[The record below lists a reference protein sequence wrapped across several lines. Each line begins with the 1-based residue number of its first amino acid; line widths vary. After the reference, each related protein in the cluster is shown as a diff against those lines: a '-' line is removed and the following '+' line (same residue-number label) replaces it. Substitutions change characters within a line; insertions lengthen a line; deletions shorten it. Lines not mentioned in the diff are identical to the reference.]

1 MRTFNRYFVHFM
13 GIGAMILLVAVLL
26 LVADGGELLV
36 PIFMIALISVDTC
49 FVVLMTIIFSS
60 MAKPQKIKLK
70 TEDNIVKKIERIS
83 REKWGRKIIIQKE
96 NTTRFM
102 FGNKYKD
109 WLATPIELIE
119 DTNGYSVF
127 LPSADVVDIKYLCDD
142 LVCCNRVKT
151 RITIA

>member
-119 DTNGYSVF
+119 DTNGYSVY
-127 LPSADVVDIKYLCDD
+127 LPLAYVEDIKYLCDD
-142 LVCCNRVKT
+142 LVC
-151 RITIA
+151 

>member
-119 DTNGYSVF
+119 DTNGYSVY
-127 LPSADVVDIKYLCDD
+127 LPSAYVEEIK
-142 LVCCNRVKT
+142 
-151 RITIA
+151 

>member
-109 WLATPIELIE
+109 WLAR
-119 DTNGYSVF
+119 S
-127 LPSADVVDIKYLCDD
+127 
-142 LVCCNRVKT
+142 
-151 RITIA
+151 ITAFTFGIVS

>member
-83 REKWGRKIIIQKE
+83 REEKLLYRKKILQDLCLVI
-96 NTTRFM
+96 N
-102 FGNKYKD
+102 
-109 WLATPIELIE
+109 
-119 DTNGYSVF
+119 
-127 LPSADVVDIKYLCDD
+127 IKIGWQHL
-142 LVCCNRVKT
+142 
-151 RITIA
+151 

>member
-119 DTNGYSVF
+119 DTNGYSVY
-127 LPSADVVDIKYLCDD
+127 LPSAYDYFL
-142 LVCCNRVKT
+142 LGT
-151 RITIA
+151 L

>member
-119 DTNGYSVF
+119 DTNGYSVY
-127 LPSADVVDIKYLCDD
+127 LPSAYVEDIKYLRDD
-142 LVCCNRVKT
+142 LVC
-151 RITIA
+151 

>member
-119 DTNGYSVF
+119 DTNGYSVY
-127 LPSADVVDIKYLCDD
+127 LPSA
-142 LVCCNRVKT
+142 
-151 RITIA
+151 

>member
-96 NTTRFM
+96 NTTRCM
-102 FGNKYKD
+102 FGNK
-109 WLATPIELIE
+109 
-119 DTNGYSVF
+119 
-127 LPSADVVDIKYLCDD
+127 
-142 LVCCNRVKT
+142 
-151 RITIA
+151 

>member
-119 DTNGYSVF
+119 DTNGYSVY
-127 LPSADVVDIKYLCDD
+127 LPSAYD
-142 LVCCNRVKT
+142 
-151 RITIA
+151 

>member
-83 REKWGRKIIIQKE
+83 REKWGRKIIIQKILM
-96 NTTRFM
+96 RFRFQVYGRWQDM
-102 FGNKYKD
+102 IHTSIQTSGIRFR
-109 WLATPIELIE
+109 LIHHMCHR
-119 DTNGYSVF
+119 TF
-127 LPSADVVDIKYLCDD
+127 
-142 LVCCNRVKT
+142 RVEPMYILLSTVEMRK
-151 RITIA
+151 RQNLF

>member
-109 WLATPIELIE
+109 WLNIKAPSKNSMDL
-119 DTNGYSVF
+119 F
-127 LPSADVVDIKYLCDD
+127 LDD
-142 LVCCNRVKT
+142 FERQRERETWLY
-151 RITIA
+151 

>member
-119 DTNGYSVF
+119 DTNGYRKRNRRVASF
-127 LPSADVVDIKYLCDD
+127 PPSDD
-142 LVCCNRVKT
+142 GNG
-151 RITIA
+151 

>member
-13 GIGAMILLVAVLL
+13 GIGAMILLVVVLL

-70 TEDNIVKKIERIS
+70 TEDNIVKK
-83 REKWGRKIIIQKE
+83 
-96 NTTRFM
+96 
-102 FGNKYKD
+102 
-109 WLATPIELIE
+109 L
-119 DTNGYSVF
+119 NGYLEKNGEEKLLYRKKILQDLCLVIN
-127 LPSADVVDIKYLCDD
+127 IKIGWQHL
-142 LVCCNRVKT
+142 
-151 RITIA
+151 

>member
-13 GIGAMILLVAVLL
+13 GIGAMILLVVVLL

-119 DTNGYSVF
+119 DTNGYSVY
-127 LPSADVVDIKYLCDD
+127 LPSAYD
-142 LVCCNRVKT
+142 
-151 RITIA
+151 

>member
-13 GIGAMILLVAVLL
+13 GIGAMILLVVVLL

-60 MAKPQKIKLK
+60 MAKPKKIKLK

-119 DTNGYSVF
+119 DTNGYSVY
-127 LPSADVVDIKYLCDD
+127 LPSAYVDDIKYLCDD
-142 LVCCNRVKT
+142 LVC
-151 RITIA
+151 

>member
-119 DTNGYSVF
+119 DTNGYCVY
-127 LPSADVVDIKYLCDD
+127 LPSAYVEDIKYLCDD
-142 LVCCNRVKT
+142 LVC
-151 RITIA
+151 

>member
-119 DTNGYSVF
+119 DTNGYSAY
-127 LPSADVVDIKYLCDD
+127 LPSAYVEDIKYLCDD
-142 LVCCNRVKT
+142 LVC
-151 RITIA
+151 

>member
-119 DTNGYSVF
+119 DTNGYSVY
-127 LPSADVVDIKYLCDD
+127 LPSAYVLYFVYL
-142 LVCCNRVKT
+142 T
-151 RITIA
+151 RL